1 MSTLAIYEE
10 NKSKT
15 ATFHSNVAVNTYHL
29 NIQETGRTAIMPT
42 FQRLKQ
48 EDHEFKASLALK
60 KKKTPSQHK
69 NKRYKSMKIK
79 TSILIKLGIFWR
91 NGKIHPCSFAT

>member
-60 KKKTPSQHK
+60 KKKKHHLST
-69 NKRYKSMKIK
+69 K
-79 TSILIKLGIFWR
+79 TKGT
-91 NGKIHPCSFAT
+91 NQ